1 MARYLAVRLA
11 LAVGVLWAAYTVS
24 FVILFLVPGDPV
36 AAMASGG
43 QEGTPVSEEELAA
56 LRAQYGFDDPLLVQ
70 YGTRLWDAVQGD
82 FGASVQTGQAVTA
95 AIAQA
100 LPNTLQLAGSAFVLA
115 VVLGVGLALVATFNQ
130 VRWLRQLL
138 LGLPPVAA
146 SLPTFWV
153 GLVLVQW
160 FSFQLGWLPALG
172 EHGWRSLLLPALTL
186 ALPVGAILAQVTATC
201 LHEALGEPYIVT
213 ARATGV
219 TRREIHLKHALRNAA
234 LPVLTVAGLVVGGLL
249 AGSVVVETVFS
260 RAGVGRLTVTSVGFQ
275 DLPVV
280 QGIVVFAAA
289 VFVLANLVVDLL
301 LPLAD
306 PRVTIGKAST

>member
-1 MARYLAVRLA
+1 MARYVAVRLA

-24 FVILFLVPGDPV
+24 FVILYLVPGDPV

-43 QEGTPVSEEELAA
+43 QEGTPVSAEELAA
-56 LRAQYGFDDPLLVQ
+56 LRAQYGFDDPLLGQ
-70 YGTRLWDAVQGD
+70 YGARLWSALQGD
-82 FGASVQTGQAVTA
+82 FGASVQTGQSVTS
-95 AIAQA
+95 AIAAA
-100 LPNTLQLAGSAFVLA
+100 LPNTAQLAGSAFALA
-115 VVLGVGLALVATFNQ
+115 VVGGIGLALLATFTQ
-130 VRWLRQLL
+130 VRWLKQFL
-138 LGLPPVAA
+138 LGLPPLGV
-146 SLPTFWV
+146 SPPTFWV

-172 EHGWRSLLLPALTL
+172 EHGWRSLVLPAITL
-186 ALPVGAILAQVTATC
+186 AIPIGAILAQVTASC
-201 LHEALGEPYIVT
+201 LQEALAEPYIVT
-213 ARATGV
+213 ARATGI
-219 TRREIHLKHALRNAA
+219 TRRAIHLQHALRNAA
-234 LPVLTVAGLVVGGLL
+234 LPVLTIAGMVVGGLL

-289 VFVLANLVVDLL
+289 IFVIANLVVDLL

-306 PRVTIGKAST
+306 PRVTVGKAST

>member
-1 MARYLAVRLA
+1 MLRYIAVRLA

-24 FVILFLVPGDPV
+24 FVILYLVPGDPV

-56 LRAQYGFDDPLLVQ
+56 LRSQYGFDDPLIVQ
-70 YGTRLWDAVQGD
+70 YGERLWDALRGD
-82 FGASVQTGQAVTA
+82 FGASVQTGQAVTS
-95 AIAQA
+95 AIATA
-100 LPNTLQLAGSAFVLA
+100 LPSTVQLAASAFVLA
-115 VVLGVGLALVATFNQ
+115 VVGGVGLALLATFTQ
-130 VRWLRQLL
+130 ARWLRQFL
-138 LGLPPVAA
+138 LGLPPVGV

-172 EHGWRSLLLPALTL
+172 EHGWRSLVLPAITL
-186 ALPVGAILAQVTATC
+186 AIPVGAILAQVSARC
-201 LHEALGEPYIVT
+201 LQEALSEPFIVT
-213 ARATGV
+213 ARATGI
-219 TRREIHLKHALRNAA
+219 TRGAVHLRHALRNAA
-234 LPVLTVAGLVVGGLL
+234 LPVLTVAGMVVGGLL
-249 AGSVVVETVFS
+249 AGSVIVENVFS

-289 VFVLANLVVDLL
+289 VFVIANLVVDLL

-306 PRVTIGKAST
+306 PRVRLGKVAR